1 MIIFKPERSIE
12 IITSINEYLSDNQ
25 AIGKLSKTSV
35 TNRRY
40 ELIRFSRFCI
50 SHKIKYAEKIHKNIV
65 IHYLKAIKVAKTTKT
80 TIMYILSMYMD
91 YLVKEG
97 IIQDNYAAI
106 LDKPRNNY
114 PEADYL
120 EFWEVEK
127 IFQTEANLATAKTV
141 DRNLLLMG
149 LFFTLCLRASE
160 VVNLK
165 LKDVRLELKQIWL
178 RRKGGKIAKL
188 PLNDDIV
195 EQFLNWY
202 AIRVQY
208 QGADTQWVFLS
219 SRGNPLTTRQARYI
233 VSNALK
239 RANILKRK
247 NGTHLLRHSGAT
259 WRLKRGED
267 IKVIQYLLGHSSLA
281 TTEKYLHFN
290 ENDLKEMVNR
300 SPKLY

>member
-1 MIIFKPERSIE
+1 MNIFKPERSIE
-12 IITSINEYLSDNQ
+12 IVESINEYLSEKQ
-25 AIGKLSKTSV
+25 AIGKLSNTSV
-35 TNRRY
+35 VNRRY
-40 ELIRFSRFCI
+40 ELIRFSKFCI
-50 SHKIKYAEKIHKNIV
+50 SHKIKYSEKIHKNIV
-65 IHYLKAIKVAKTTKT
+65 VHYLKTIKVAKTTKT

-91 YLVKEG
+91 YLVQEG
-97 IIQDNYAAI
+97 IIQDNYASI

-127 IFQTEANLATAKTV
+127 IFQTEASLATFKTV
-141 DRNLLLMG
+141 DRNLLIMN
-149 LFFTLCLRASE
+149 LFFILCLRASE
-160 VVNLK
+160 VMNLK
-165 LKDVRLELKQIWL
+165 LEDVRLELKQIWM

-188 PLNDDIV
+188 PLNDDLV

-202 AIRVQY
+202 TIRFQY

-239 RANILKRK
+239 RANIFKRK

-267 IKVIQYLLGHSSLA
+267 IKVIQYLLGHNSLA

-290 ENDLKEMVNR
+290 ENDLKKMVNR

>member
-1 MIIFKPERSIE
+1 VIIFKPERSIE
-12 IITSINEYLSDNQ
+12 IIASINEYLSENT
-25 AIGKLSKTSV
+25 AIGKLSKSSV
-35 TNRRY
+35 INRRY
-40 ELIRFSRFCI
+40 ELNRFYRFCI

-65 IHYLKAIKVAKTTKT
+65 VRYLKAIKVAKTTKT
-80 TIMYILSMYMD
+80 TIMHILSMYMD
-91 YLVKEG
+91 YLVQEG

-106 LDKPRNNY
+106 LDKPKNNY

-127 IFQTEANLATAKTV
+127 IFQTEANQATPKTV
-141 DRNLLLMG
+141 DRNLLLMS

-160 VVNLK
+160 VVNLR
-165 LKDVRLELKQIWL
+165 LKDVRLELKQVWL

-188 PLNDDIV
+188 PLNDDIA

-202 AIRVQY
+202 TMRRQY
-208 QGADTQWVFLS
+208 HGTDTHWVFLS
-219 SRGNPLTTRQARYI
+219 SHGNPLTTRQARYI

-239 RANILKRK
+239 RANIFKRK